1 MDIVELRDEANVIRD
16 LEYILDNGKFTI
28 RWKWPKDIDIVY
40 ILKSNNLDDFSMEN
54 IPKGDLKLYTKDE
67 YKEFNGYTETI
78 KEIKQYKFF
87 IFPACESE
95 DDILLLKQQD
105 GKNEIIVNTGI
116 PNIYYSIKEIKGI
129 KSFFSKE
136 KTVQIIIYSDAELKN
151 NVLCYVKK
159 RNSYPLNKNDGV
171 LFDFVDNI
179 YPGENEMPE
188 IIINKDEYIKVFIKD
203 IEKYGGIYNLKQK

>member
-1 MDIVELRDEANVIRD
+1 MDIVEFRDEANAISD
-16 LEYILDNGKFTI
+16 LEYILDNGKFAI

-40 ILKSNNLDDFSMEN
+40 ILKWNNLDDFSMEN
-54 IPKGDLKLYTKDE
+54 IPKGDLKLYTKEE

-105 GKNEIIVNTGI
+105 GKNEIIVSTGI

-136 KTVQIIIYSDAELKN
+136 KTVQIIIYSDVELKN
-151 NVLCYVKK
+151 DVLCYVKK